1 VREYVGDT
9 SKNGRTVEDWSA
21 ESWQQELREV
31 DVMLFTPQILRAALE
46 RRNLPVS
53 ALDLL
58 GMLISYC
65 ESLIS
70 ELVCGV

>member
-1 VREYVGDT
+1 MREYVGDT

-31 DVMLFTPQILRAALE
+31 DVMVFTPQILRAALE
-46 RRNLPVS
+46 RRNLPLS

-58 GMLISYC
+58 GMLISFQLEFDY
-65 ESLIS
+65 
-70 ELVCGV
+70 

>member
-1 VREYVGDT
+1 MREYVGDT

-58 GMLISYC
+58 GMLTLLQSKFDY
-65 ESLIS
+65 
-70 ELVCGV
+70 